1 MALKKPRTIFGVHSI
16 TPYNL
21 STGLPYGM
29 ARVLQGS
36 TLTME
41 GNTIKLLGGSNK
53 NAWASEDGDSTT
65 SLAFTMSEYPNWM
78 IELFTGATVIEGAAE
93 SSGNVS
99 ALVDKKGSSIVAA
112 AGLLA
117 AINVVTPADLKFG
130 KYIIKAT
137 AADAVALYALSD
149 ADFSRGVDGSFMDD
163 SLKIFE
169 WTGISTG
176 DTQVITGY
184 GIELEADASATAFV
198 VGDTATFEVRP
209 INSFNRVAKVGGI
222 ADSAPE
228 FGCIVMAQKSG
239 SGALFEIDLFK
250 CKSIGIT
257 LGADRK
263 TFAQSEKTIDAL
275 YDSEKDGVFTIR
287 EVE

>member
-1 MALKKPRTIFGVHSI
+1 MSLKKPRTIFGVHSI

-65 SLAFTMSEYPNWM
+65 SLKFTMSEYPDWM
-78 IELFTGATVIEGAAE
+78 IALFTGATVTNGSAE
-93 SSGNVS
+93 ASGNIS
-99 ALVDKKGSSIVAA
+99 ALTDKNGTSVVAA
-112 AGLLA
+112 AGLLSVIA
-117 AINVVTPADLKFG
+117 STTPADMKFG
-130 KYIIKAT
+130 KYVVKAT
-137 AADAVALYALSD
+137 AVDAVSIYCLSD
-149 ADFSRGVDGSFMDD
+149 ADFARGADAVFTDD
-163 SLKIFE
+163 TLLIDT
-169 WTGISTG
+169 WTGITTG
-176 DTQVITGY
+176 GSHLVAGFGITLTAG
-184 GIELEADASATAFV
+184 ASATAMTI
-198 VGDTATFEVRP
+198 GDTATFDVRP
-209 INSFNRVAKVGGI
+209 VNTFNRTAKIGGI

-250 CKSIGIT
+250 CKSIGLV

-263 TFAQSEKTIDAL
+263 TFAQSEKEVDAL

>member
-16 TPYNL
+16 TPYNRT
-21 STGLPYGM
+21 TGLPYGM

-36 TLTME
+36 TLSME
-41 GNTIKLLGGSNK
+41 GDTIKLLGGSNK
-53 NAWASEDGDSTT
+53 NAWASEDGDTNT

-78 IELFTGATVIEGAAE
+78 IELFTGASVTEGSAE
-93 SSGNVS
+93 ASGNVS
-99 ALVDKKGSSIVAA
+99 ALTDKNGSSVVAA
-112 AGLLA
+112 AGLLSS
-117 AINVVTPADLKFG
+117 ITVTTASDLKFG
-130 KYIIKAT
+130 KFIVKAT
-137 AADAVALYALSD
+137 STDAVSIYALSD
-149 ADFSRGVDGSFMDD
+149 ADFSRGTDAVFTDD
-163 SLKIFE
+163 TLLIDT
-169 WTGISTG
+169 WTGITSGATHLVPG
-176 DTQVITGY
+176 FGITLTAG
-184 GIELEADASATAFV
+184 ASAPAMTS
-198 VGDTATFEVRP
+198 GDTAIFDVRP
-209 INSFNRVAKVGGI
+209 VNTFNRTVKVGGI

-257 LGADRK
+257 LGAERK

-275 YDSEKDGVFTIR
+275 YDSEKDGVYNIR

>member
-21 STGLPYGM
+21 ATGLPYGM

-41 GNTIKLLGGSNK
+41 GSTIKLLGGSNK
-53 NAWASEDGDSTT
+53 NAWASEDGDSET
-65 SLAFTMSEYPNWM
+65 SLAFTMSEYPDWM
-78 IELFTGATVIEGAAE
+78 IALFTGATVTNGSAE
-93 SSGNVS
+93 ASGNIT
-99 ALVDKKGSSIVAA
+99 ALTDKNGTSVVAA
-112 AGLLA
+112 AGLLSSITA
-117 AINVVTPADLKFG
+117 TTPADMKFG
-130 KYIIKAT
+130 KFIVKAT
-137 AADAVALYALSD
+137 AVDAVSIYCLSD
-149 ADFSRGVDGSFMDD
+149 ADFSRGTDSVFTDD
-163 SLKIFE
+163 TLLIDT
-169 WTGISTG
+169 WTGITTGSTHLIPNFG
-176 DTQVITGY
+176 ITLTAG
-184 GIELEADASATAFV
+184 GSATAMTI
-198 VGDTATFEVRP
+198 GDTATFDVRP
-209 INSFNRVAKVGGI
+209 VNTFNRTAKIGGI
-222 ADSAPE
+222 ADAPPE

-250 CKSIGIT
+250 CKSIGLS